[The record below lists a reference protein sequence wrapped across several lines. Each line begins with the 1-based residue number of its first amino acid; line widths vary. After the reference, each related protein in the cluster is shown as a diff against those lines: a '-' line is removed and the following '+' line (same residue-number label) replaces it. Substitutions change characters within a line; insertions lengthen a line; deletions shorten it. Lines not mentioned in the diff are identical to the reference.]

1 MKKNIGIWID
11 FKQAFIITLQ
21 NNEHFIENVQSGIE
35 FRERI
40 EGETKKYGR
49 FGGQYITYEKNREN
63 KKNQQTAE
71 YLKILLTK
79 LNDSTSILIFGPSKM
94 KKILKKEIKNNLL
107 LSSKLVGVFKSGQLT
122 ENQLIAYVKDFY
134 NT

>member
-21 NNEHFIENVQSGIE
+21 NNDHFIENVQSGIE

-79 LNDSTSILIFGPSKM
+79 LNDNLILDRRTIPDWATHSTR
-94 KKILKKEIKNNLL
+94 
-107 LSSKLVGVFKSGQLT
+107 
-122 ENQLIAYVKDFY
+122 
-134 NT
+134 

>member
-21 NNEHFIENVQSGIE
+21 NNECFIENIQSGIE

-40 EGETKKYGR
+40 EGEAKKYGR

-63 KKNQQTAE
+63 KRNQQIAE
-71 YLKILLTK
+71 YLKTLLPK
-79 LNDSTSILIFGPSKM
+79 LDDSSTIFIFGPSKM

-107 LSSKLVGVFKSGQLT
+107 LNSKLVGVFKSEQLT
-122 ENQLIAYVKDFY
+122 ENQLIAYVKEFY
-134 NT
+134 NS